1 MTPGEGGR
9 MRVVGVGEVT
19 RYLRDLLEEDYN
31 LQDLW
36 VRGEVTNYSQSS
48 NGHSYFSLKDE
59 TAILRCVLFGGRGRD
74 VPTLRNGMA
83 ALAHGRLS
91 VYEARGEY
99 QFYADTVEDAGVGAL
114 QREFEAMR
122 ARLEAEGLFADGRK
136 RPLPAAPRVIGVVT
150 SLAAAALRDIVRT
163 LSLRAPLLRVIIA
176 PALVQGVGAADQ
188 IASAIDALNA
198 QGEADVVIVA
208 RGGGSL
214 EELWAFNEEAVARA
228 IARSKHP
235 VVTGIGHESDVTI
248 ADFVADVRASTPT
261 AAASVVAPDMAQ
273 WRAAIVERR
282 LTLDEQIA
290 WLLERRQARLDQTIE
305 RVARQHPASQ
315 IADGRRRLAEQ
326 ERVLQRA
333 MSHALLL
340 LQERARA
347 SASRLDTLS
356 PLKTLGRGY
365 AIVRQAESNAVIST
379 AHQAEQAR
387 RLRIEFTDG
396 AVVAITGAFPSPH
409 LDTRQDTRRRRAVAD
424 VALNQLSFLDVAE
437 ASAEEPTARGE
448 SPTDNSSGHGKALP
462 HE

>member
-1 MTPGEGGR
+1 

-19 RYLRDLLEEDYN
+19 RYLHDLLEEDYN

-48 NGHSYFSLKDE
+48 NGHCYFSLKDE

-74 VPTLRNGMA
+74 VPVLRNGMA

-99 QFYADTVEDAGVGAL
+99 QFYADAVEDAGVGAL

-122 ARLEAEGLFADGRK
+122 TRLEAEGLFADERK
-136 RPLPAAPRVIGVVT
+136 RQLPDTPRVIGVVT
-150 SLAAAALRDIVRT
+150 SLAAAALRDILRT

-188 IASAIDALNA
+188 IANAIDALNA
-198 QGEADVVIVA
+198 QGEAEVIIVA

-214 EELWAFNEEAVARA
+214 EELWAFNEEVVARA
-228 IARSKHP
+228 IARSKIP
-235 VVTGIGHESDVTI
+235 IVTGVGHESDFTI
-248 ADFVADVRASTPT
+248 ADFVSDARASTPT
-261 AAASVVAPDMAQ
+261 AAATMAAPDMAQ
-273 WRAAIVERR
+273 WRATIAEQE
-282 LTLDEQIA
+282 LSLDEQIT
-290 WLLERRQARLDQTIE
+290 WLVEQRQTRLDQASE
-305 RVARQHPASQ
+305 RLARQHPASQ
-315 IADGRRRLAEQ
+315 IADGRRRLEEK
-326 ERVLQRA
+326 ERALQRA
-333 MSHALLL
+333 LTHALLL
-340 LQERARA
+340 RQERARA

-365 AIVRQAESNAVIST
+365 AIVRQAETNAVIST
-379 AHQAEQAR
+379 ARQAEQAR
-387 RLRIEFTDG
+387 RLRIQFADG
-396 AVVAITGAFPSPH
+396 SVVAITGNVPAPN
-409 LDTRQDTRRRRAVAD
+409 QETRRRRAVAD

-437 ASAEEPTARGE
+437 APTEEPSAQGE
-448 SPTDNSSGHGKALP
+448 SPADNPSGHGKALP

>member
-1 MTPGEGGR
+1 MTLSEGVR

-19 RYLRDLLEEDYN
+19 RYLHDLLEEDYN

-48 NGHSYFSLKDE
+48 NGHCYFSLKDE

-99 QFYADTVEDAGVGAL
+99 QFYADAVEDAGVGAL

-122 ARLEAEGLFADGRK
+122 SRLEAEGLFADERK
-136 RPLPAAPRVIGVVT
+136 RLLPVAPRVIGVVT
-150 SLAAAALRDIVRT
+150 SLAAAALRDILRT

-176 PALVQGVGAADQ
+176 PALVQGVGAAEQ
-188 IASAIDALNA
+188 IANAIDALNA
-198 QGEADVVIVA
+198 QGEAEVIIVA

-228 IARSKHP
+228 IARSKIP
-235 VVTGIGHESDVTI
+235 IVTGVGHESDFTI
-248 ADFVADVRASTPT
+248 ADFVADARASTPT
-261 AAASVVAPDMAQ
+261 AAATIAAPDMAQ
-273 WRAAIVERR
+273 WRAAIAEQE
-282 LTLDEQIA
+282 LSLDEQIA
-290 WLLERRQARLDQTIE
+290 WLVEQRQARLDQTIA
-305 RVARQHPASQ
+305 RLARQHPASQ
-315 IADGRRRLAEQ
+315 IVDGQRRLEEK
-326 ERVLQRA
+326 ERALQRA

-340 LQERARA
+340 RQERARA
-347 SASRLDTLS
+347 AALRLDTLS

-365 AIVRQAESNAVIST
+365 AIVRQAGSNALISS
-379 AHQAEQAR
+379 ARQAEQAR
-387 RLRIEFTDG
+387 RVRIQFADG
-396 AVVAITGAFPSPH
+396 AVVAVTGNIPAPNQES
-409 LDTRQDTRRRRAVAD
+409 RRRRAVAD

-437 ASAEEPTARGE
+437 APTEEPSARGE
-448 SPTDNSSGHGKALP
+448 SPADNSSGHGKALP